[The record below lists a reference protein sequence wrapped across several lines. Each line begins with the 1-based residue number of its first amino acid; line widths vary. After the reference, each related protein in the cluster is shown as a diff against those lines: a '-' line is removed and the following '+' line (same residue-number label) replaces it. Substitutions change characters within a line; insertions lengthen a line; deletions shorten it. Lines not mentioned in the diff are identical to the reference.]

1 MAIKYYS
8 LLCLSL
14 AMSVNALAEQADST
28 NNYAYGAELTITNSD
43 SMFSRVELN
52 KQIYTQ
58 TISPTLDDIRVFN
71 RNGQTVPFS
80 LINIYDTQKNN
91 QQFDLD
97 IYAIN
102 HHDMVKNDNKNSDN
116 YSVSIQGKNVNVSID
131 KQNNSRAKY
140 SDTYLLQVPYNVALN
155 NPINNLKLSFSE
167 QPENW
172 QATAD
177 IAYSSDL
184 RYWYNVVDN
193 APVMALTNSD
203 NQNLTLTDFSLQT
216 NSYYKSKNW
225 LITLYSQNPIPTLT
239 NVIASANNT
248 SINNALFAIDFS
260 LVSSDGQTAIYS
272 LPTQMPIKEF
282 SIALANT
289 RSILPVSIYY
299 NASRNNNN
307 WQKLEDRIIR
317 RTTYDDPPTLISLN
331 NRLVSQLKLVTIN
344 SSFENAPNI
353 VAYRNKVDLV
363 FNSAN
368 NGPFILA
375 WGSAQPKAAALL
387 PSELLSDND
396 NISSIPSAIIGNSV
410 TLQGDKALNIDQPI
424 EPKGVPQWV
433 IWLGLIIGAGVLVLM
448 ACKLFKE
455 IKKQ

>member
-1 MAIKYYS
+1 M
-8 LLCLSL
+8 LML
-14 AMSVNALAEQADST
+14 
-28 NNYAYGAELTITNSD
+28 
-43 SMFSRVELN
+43 
-52 KQIYTQ
+52 
-58 TISPTLDDIRVFN
+58 
-71 RNGQTVPFS
+71 
-80 LINIYDTQKNN
+80 
-91 QQFDLD
+91 
-97 IYAIN
+97 
-102 HHDMVKNDNKNSDN
+102 
-116 YSVSIQGKNVNVSID
+116 VSID

-140 SDTYLLQVPYNVALN
+140 SDTYLLQVPNNVALN

-193 APVMALTNSD
+193 VPVMALTNSD
-203 NQNLTLTDFSLQT
+203 KQNLTLTDFSLQT

-239 NVIASANNT
+239 NVVASANNT

-272 LPTQMPIKEF
+272 LPTPMPIKEF
-282 SIALANT
+282 GIALANT

-299 NASRNNNN
+299 NASSNNNN

-344 SSFENAPNI
+344 SSFENTPNI

-396 NISSIPSAIIGNSV
+396 NNSSIPSAIIGNSV

-424 EPKGVPQWV
+424 EPKGVPQWI